1 MLHELL
7 VCLLGKPGSLIIS
20 KSDRFYIDPS
30 LSFLSQSEITLLNKI
45 VMLGYYFKS
54 IQNFLDDIQNC
65 QAYNFQPDIKEKYVK
80 KFNVTYTGDSTQI
93 IKDHGTTTKNEN
105 ESFLSKLETGNK
117 GSMNLFSEKK
127 NDNKCFEQKNFVQ
140 NVCNNKIQFQNSV
153 KTWEFDSLYLKAL
166 GEGVEE
172 LIQEY
177 REKILEVERDYL
189 KNHVYTVCMLNVTFA
204 KYFELFPE
212 ILNLVKFGKIKI

>member
-20 KSDRFYIDPS
+20 QPDRFYIDPS
-30 LSFLSQSEITLLNKI
+30 LTFLSQSEKTLLNKI
-45 VMLGYYFKS
+45 VMLGYYFKT

-65 QAYNFQPDIKEKYVK
+65 QTYNFQPDIKEKYVK
-80 KFNVTYTGDSTQI
+80 KVNLTYTGDSTQI
-93 IKDHGTTTKNEN
+93 IRDRGTTTKNEN
-105 ESFLSKLETGNK
+105 ESFLSRLESGNK
-117 GSMNLFSEKK
+117 EPINIFSEKK
-127 NDNKCFEQKNFVQ
+127 NDNKNSEQNNILQ
-140 NVCNNKIQFQNSV
+140 NAYNNEIRPQISEEI
-153 KTWEFDSLYLKAL
+153 WEFDSLYLKAL

-212 ILNLVKFGKIKI
+212 IINLVKFEKI